1 MNAIAPSPRNRTFS
15 IVETLG
21 GAIVSGEYSAANP
34 FPNEGEL
41 AQQLGVSRSILREAV
56 KMLTSKGLVASRPRH
71 GTWITSENEWNFL
84 DPDVLNWLLGRAYSP
99 DLLIQFT
106 ELRLAIEPQAA
117 ALAAKRATPE
127 AKAQI
132 ARMLG
137 RMMAADRGD
146 DDPLTSDIAFHHSI
160 LLATRNRFYT
170 EMTNFIDAALRF
182 SIRRTNTYKGV
193 AMASILE
200 HKRVA
205 DAIISGDEQHAAES
219 MRSLIANVILLIEH
233 SSRADGKMKVSA

>member
-1 MNAIAPSPRNRTFS
+1 MHAPAPPPRNRTFS

-21 GAIVSGEYSAANP
+21 GAIVAGEYSAANP

-41 AQQLGVSRSILREAV
+41 AQKLGVSRSILREAV
-56 KMLTSKGLVASRPRH
+56 KMLTTKGLVASRPRH
-71 GTWITSENEWNFL
+71 GTWITSESEWNLL

-117 ALAAKRATPE
+117 ALAAARATPE
-127 AKAQI
+127 AKAGI
-132 ARMLG
+132 ARALA

-146 DDPLTSDIAFHHSI
+146 DDPLASDIAFHHSI
-160 LLATRNRFYT
+160 LLATQNRFYT

-193 AMASILE
+193 EMASILE

-205 DAIISGDEQHAAES
+205 DAILAGDKGAATES
-219 MRSLIANVILLIEH
+219 MRNLIENVIVLIEK
-233 SSRADGKMKVSA
+233 SSRPDWTVKASA